1 MPLPAP
7 IPLSRGRRYRRVL
20 TGALSLSLGLLGAA
34 ALPVAPAAQA
44 QEATAAAP
52 ALAAQAAPAA
62 PATPVTSRA
71 GEVTATLFQWP
82 WKDVASQC
90 TKVLGPA
97 GYTYVQVSP
106 PQENITGSE
115 WWTSYQTVSY
125 KIGNKLGTEA
135 EFKDMVNTCHQA
147 GVKVMAD
154 AVINHMTGRDMD
166 KNRGGKGILGT
177 PYEWHRYPGIYEE
190 ADDFHSCQQ
199 NIGDAYHDRTKVQE
213 CDLVGLADL
222 NTGKE
227 KVRQRIADYL
237 NGLTDLGVDALRID
251 AVKHISVEDM
261 AAIKAKLKKQD
272 VYIQQEVIGSAGEAV
287 SDKEYTGIGKV
298 DEFDY
303 GRHLKQAFS
312 DKLASLKDLPTRSD
326 LLPSEQAHVFV
337 DNWDTERNNSTMTYH
352 WNDVYTL
359 GNIFMLAHPY
369 GDVNV
374 YSGYRFNKDVEA
386 ERDKGAPQD
395 AQGLV
400 ITPRCQTEDG
410 VGYNDGVF
418 TCVHS
423 WRPITGMVGFRN
435 AVAGAPLRNW
445 YDDGNRLVAF
455 NRGDRGFIA
464 LNNYDQA
471 RNLELSTGLPD
482 GTYCDVVSGGVSGN
496 ACVGTTVEVQGGKA
510 KLSIP
515 KQGAVA
521 IDVASNSLLKAA
533 DPTPVSS
540 MRVYLEGTDWSS
552 ANIHYAVDGTWTNPP
567 GQAMTASA
575 CTGSFYADVKND
587 GKVVTGLFNRE
598 NADWYHASGGGNF
611 TWPATARYIS
621 VKNGVATASTTSPCA
636 ADLPDEPQSPTP
648 EPPATEIIT
657 LAGTFQAQA
666 SCPDTENHGG
676 NWEPGCAATRMTQ
689 VPGDPDTWTYTSP
702 ALTQGTYEAKVT
714 HGGSWDE
721 NYGVGGQP
729 KGSNYTFSVPAG
741 KTVTFTYHRSTHLLD
756 ISVEGVAPGTGEL
769 RAYWVDEH
777 TLAWPV
783 SLLPQGITRDQ
794 AVAAGNAGLSYQ
806 LLSSADASTT
816 LAAGQAAGQ
825 FTRIDLTVTGDLPAE
840 TTNARPN
847 LRGYIAL
854 STGSALERAAVEKAL
869 ASQLT
874 VAQVKDSKVTA
885 ATGVQV
891 APVLDALYAKEA
903 AKAPKGVSF
912 TGGSPAFALWA
923 PTAQA
928 VSLLSWGPDGAGE
941 PTVQTAARQA
951 DGRWTVANTDGAI
964 AAGSQY
970 QWRVKVY
977 APTTGKIESNDV
989 TDPYSVAL
997 TLDSKRSV
1005 AVDLS
1010 SAELAPQQWKSAR
1023 GPAIRNDSARS
1034 IYELHVRD
1042 FSIADQTVPEAER
1055 GTYKAFTH
1063 ADSAGMKHLRQLA
1076 EAGMNTIHL
1085 LPVNDIASIP
1095 ENRADQQNP
1104 QVPQAGPADEA
1115 QQAAVTAVDTKDG
1128 FNWGYDPYHW
1138 MAPEGSYATAAN
1150 QEGGK
1155 RSYEMREMVGALHAT
1170 GYQVVLDQVYNHTFA
1185 AGQDDKSV
1193 LDRVVPSYYQRLNAN
1208 GGVETSTCCSNTAT
1222 ENAMTEQLMIDSVL
1236 WWAKQYK
1243 IDGFRFDLM
1252 GHHSADT
1259 MKRLRTALD
1268 GLTPEQ
1274 DGVDG
1279 KAIYLYGEGWNF
1291 GEVKDNALFTQATQ
1305 GQLDG
1310 TGIGSFN
1317 DRLRD
1322 GVHKGLLAG
1331 KPQDVNSKELIEVGL
1346 TGNLKDYQ
1354 FTDGAHH
1361 WTGGDVS
1368 YGSGKAGYA
1377 SQPQESVNYVDAHD
1391 KETLFDM
1398 AVRHL
1403 PVDTPMDQRIRLN
1416 TLSLAT
1422 TALGQ
1427 SPSFWHAGTDIL
1439 RSKSLDVDSYNSGDW
1454 FNSIDWSLQDNGF
1467 GKGLPVAGKNQKDH
1481 WDAQRTLLANPAL
1494 KPNSEQIK
1502 QAHAQALD
1510 LLKVRSSTPLLTL
1523 GTAELVKEKVSFVN
1537 PGQSQAS
1544 PGVITML
1551 VDDTKGADVDK
1562 ATKRVVVVLNL
1573 NDQQVTQ
1580 KVAGTEGGA
1589 FALHAVQAGGADEV
1603 VKGSGFEAASGAFTV
1618 PARTAAVFVE
1628 KQAPEQIQPDGAKP
1642 AYVSAVETGKTGTL
1656 LVGDWDGD
1664 GDVNWAVR
1672 VGTRVVFYTENRV
1685 DAPVYASISI
1695 GRATDEVLVGD
1706 WDGNGKDTLALR
1718 RSTTV
1723 LKQLRLTSAAT
1734 EPVKV
1739 PGITA
1744 TAKLAVKDGRPD
1756 QIVLAE

>member
-1 MPLPAP
+1 MPLPTP
-7 IPLSRGRRYRRVL
+7 IPPNGSRRRAHAVSCVLALCLS
-20 TGALSLSLGLLGAA
+20 LLGAVA
-34 ALPVAPAAQA
+34 APTAQAQPAPAPAA
-44 QEATAAAP
+44 AAV
-52 ALAAQAAPAA
+52 AAPAA
-62 PATPVTSRA
+62 PGASRP
-71 GEVTATLFQWP
+71 GDVTATLFQWP
-82 WKDVASQC
+82 WKDVATQC
-90 TKVLGPA
+90 TQVLGPA
-97 GYTYVQVSP
+97 GYAYVQVSP

-125 KIGNKLGTEA
+125 KIGNKLGTET
-135 EFKDMVNTCHQA
+135 EFKEMVSACHQA

-154 AVINHMTGRDMD
+154 SVINHMTGRDMD
-166 KNRGGKGILGT
+166 KTRGGKGVLGT
-177 PYEWHRYPGIYEE
+177 PFEWHRYPGIYE
-190 ADDFHSCQQ
+190 ADDDFHACRQ
-199 NIGDAYHDRTKVQE
+199 NISDYGNKDNVQN

-227 KVRQRIADYL
+227 SVRQRIADYL
-237 NGLTDLGVDALRID
+237 NYLTVDLGVDALRID
-251 AVKHISVEDM
+251 AVKHISAEDM
-261 AAIKAKLKKQD
+261 AAITAKLTKRD
-272 VYIQQEVIGSAGEAV
+272 VYIQQEVIGHAGEAV
-287 SDKEYTGIGKV
+287 SDTEYTTIGKV

-303 GRHLKQAFS
+303 GHRLRDAFAGRLAELKHLTEGEQM
-312 DKLASLKDLPTRSD
+312 LPAER
-326 LLPSEQAHVFV
+326 AHVFV
-337 DNWDTERNNSTMTYH
+337 DNWDTERDGGSTMTYH
-352 WNDVYTL
+352 WNGVYTL

-374 YSGYRFNKDVEA
+374 YSGYRFNKDDQTA
-386 ERDKGAPQD
+386 RDQGAPQD
-395 AQGLV
+395 SQGKVL
-400 ITPRCQTEDG
+400 TPRCQTEDG
-410 VGYNDGVF
+410 VGYGDGVF

-423 WRPITGMVGFRN
+423 WQPVTGMVGFRN

-445 YDDGNRLVAF
+445 FDDSNRLIAF

-464 LNNYDQA
+464 LNNYGEA
-471 RNLELSTGLPD
+471 RSRELAIGLPD
-482 GTYCDVVSGGVSGN
+482 GTYCDVVSGGVRDG
-496 ACVGTTVEVQGGKA
+496 ACVGTTIEVKNSKA
-510 KLSIP
+510 NLTIP
-515 KQGAVA
+515 AQGAVA
-521 IDVASNSLLKAA
+521 IDVAANSLLKAA
-533 DPTPVSS
+533 DPAPVSS
-540 MRVYLEGTDWSS
+540 MRIYLEGTNWNS

-587 GKVVTGLFNRE
+587 GKDVTGLFNRE
-598 NADWYHASGGGNF
+598 GQNWYKNTEGKDF
-611 TWPATARYIS
+611 TWPATARYIN
-621 VKNGVATASTTSPCA
+621 VKDGVATASTTSPCA
-636 ADLPDEPQSPTP
+636 ADLVEEPPAP
-648 EPPATEIIT
+648 EPPATEVIT
-657 LAGTFQAQA
+657 LAGTFQTQA
-666 SCPDTENHGG
+666 SCPDTLGKGG

-702 ALTQGTYEAKVT
+702 ALTQGSYQVKVA
-714 HGGSWDE
+714 HGGSWTE
-721 NYGVGGQP
+721 NYGVGGKP
-729 KGSNYTFSVPAG
+729 DGDNYEFTVPAG

-756 ISVEGVAPGTGEL
+756 INVEGVAPGSGEL
-769 RAYWVDEH
+769 RAYWVDEQ

-783 SLLPQGITRDQ
+783 SLLPEGVSRDQ

-806 LLSSADASTT
+806 LYSSADASTT
-816 LAAGQAAGQ
+816 LTVGQLAGNL
-825 FTRIDLTVTGDLPAE
+825 TRTDLTVTGDLPAAA
-840 TTNARPN
+840 TSARPN
-847 LRGYIAL
+847 LKGYIAL
-854 STGSALERAAVEKAL
+854 STGGALDRAGVEKAL

-874 VAQVKDSKVTA
+874 VTQVKDGKVTA
-885 ATGVQV
+885 ATGVQL
-891 APVLDALYAKEA
+891 APVLDALYAQQA
-903 AKAPKGVSF
+903 AQAPKGVSF
-912 TGGSPAFALWA
+912 AAGLPAFALWA
-923 PTAQA
+923 PTAQE

-941 PTVQTAARQA
+941 PTVLPATRQA
-951 DGRWTVANTDGAI
+951 DGRWSVTNVGGVVTT
-964 AAGSQY
+964 GSQY
-970 QWRVKVY
+970 LWRVKVY
-977 APTTGKIESNDV
+977 APTTGKIETNDV

-997 TLDSKRSV
+997 TLDSQRSV
-1005 AVDLS
+1005 AVDLN

-1063 ADSAGMKHLRQLA
+1063 ADSAGMKHLRKLA
-1076 EAGMNTIHL
+1076 QAGMNTIHL

-1095 ENRADQQNP
+1095 ENRADQRNP
-1104 QVPQAGPADEA
+1104 EVPQAGPADEA
-1115 QQAAVTAVDTKDG
+1115 QQAAVTAVDTQDG

-1138 MAPEGSYATAAN
+1138 MAPEGSYATAGN

-1155 RSYEMREMVGALHAT
+1155 RTYEMRQMVGALHAT

-1185 AGQDDKSV
+1185 AGQDSKSV
-1193 LDRVVPSYYQRLNAN
+1193 LDRVVPSYYQRLNAK
-1208 GGVETSTCCSNTAT
+1208 GAVETSTCCSNTAT
-1222 ENAMTEQLMIDSVL
+1222 ENLMTEQLMIDSVL

-1243 IDGFRFDLM
+1243 VDGFRFDLM
-1252 GHHSADT
+1252 GHHSAGT
-1259 MKRLRTALD
+1259 MQRLRAALD
-1268 GLTPEQ
+1268 QLTVEA

-1279 KAIYLYGEGWNF
+1279 RAIYLYGEGWNF
-1291 GEVKDNALFTQATQ
+1291 GEVANNALFTQATQ

-1310 TGIGSFN
+1310 TGIGTFN

-1322 GVHKGLLAG
+1322 GVHRGLLSG
-1331 KPQDVNSKELIEVGL
+1331 RPQDASSKELIEVGL
-1346 TGNLKDYQ
+1346 TGNLKDYE
-1354 FTDGAHH
+1354 FTDGANH
-1361 WTGGDVS
+1361 WTGGQVG

-1391 KETLFDM
+1391 KETLFDT

-1454 FNSIDWSLQDNGF
+1454 FNAIDWSMQDNGF
-1467 GKGLPVAGKNQKDH
+1467 GKGLPVAGKNQQEH
-1481 WDAQRTLLANPAL
+1481 WAAQRPLLANPAL
-1494 KPNSEQIK
+1494 KPTSEQIQ

-1510 LLKVRSSTPLLTL
+1510 LLKIRSTTPLLTL

-1544 PGVITML
+1544 PGVITMV
-1551 VDDTKGADVDK
+1551 VDDTKGADVDA
-1562 ATKRVVVVLNL
+1562 ATKRVVVVMNL
-1573 NDQQVTQ
+1573 NDRQVTQ

-1603 VKGSGFEAASGAFTV
+1603 VKGSGFDAASGTFTV

-1628 KQAPEQIQPDGAKP
+1628 KQEPEQVTPDGAKP
-1642 AYVSAVETGKTGTL
+1642 AYVSAVESGKTGTL

-1672 VGTRVVFYTENRV
+1672 VGTRVVFYVENRI

-1695 GRATDEVLVGD
+1695 GRASDEVLVGD
-1706 WDGNGKDTLALR
+1706 WDGDGKDTLALR
-1718 RSTTV
+1718 RGTTV
-1723 LKQLRLTSAAT
+1723 LKQLRLTSTAT
-1734 EPVKV
+1734 EKIKV

-1744 TAKLAVKDGRPD
+1744 TAKLMVRDGSPD
-1756 QIVLAE
+1756 QIVVAE